1 MAKSV
6 YRRSSLSKLAS
17 PDQLDRMIVV
27 ISPANWFAILGGIV
41 VVVVVVVWSIIG
53 WLPSKITTSGL
64 FMSDRMNYMLASD
77 ISGQVKSIEV
87 DVGDVVTEGQV
98 LVELD
103 RDAVEKELETLNK
116 RLDKVEVV
124 TLTSVNDEATAD
136 NQNLINL
143 KTQMSAT
150 GIQSDQ
156 NNLLLAQRERELA
169 DLNAKVNDAKNK
181 LDVARAAYYESFR
194 TYSNPQLESD
204 INIARQNYLT
214 NNSAAIQ
221 AGVSYDVAIS
231 SYYEQVDASLTGLI
245 EKYDLLIA
253 SSSGTDAEKL
263 SEIRQS
269 LKKLRND
276 SDSQKFDNLSAKLL
290 SLAEKE
296 SGISEKG
303 PIQES
308 GLYEVG
314 GRLGSSWQQAVS
326 AKETAG
332 DYSGIASGDKSTLDS
347 LQGAYNSYVT
357 NNENAQILRNVL
369 SVEYET
375 ASSNYNQL
383 NGQKLSLEETIIG
396 LRGQKASS
404 DLGEESQNATYT
416 AQFIASRDA
425 TINTLKTEIE
435 KNERLLSKSS
445 IKSTVDGRVSDIKIN
460 IGSVI
465 NAGNEIIM
473 VTEDGSKG
481 DLIQCYVP
489 LSTGKKAEVG
499 MQVMVYPTTV
509 NRQEYGHMEATITSV
524 DDYVSSTSSIRST
537 LGDEILTNSILQSG
551 PVVGVTC
558 KLRED
563 KSTRSGYYWSS
574 KKGVNLTIPQGTPVT
589 IDIVTEKKHPISM
602 LIPYLKDRYYNFTQ
616 PEQKKQKENNN

>member
-1 MAKSV
+1 MAKNV
-6 YRRSSLSKLAS
+6 YRKSSLSKLAS

-27 ISPANWFAILGGIV
+27 ISPANWFAILGGIL
-41 VVVVVVVWSIIG
+41 VVVVVVVWSIVG

-87 DVGDVVTEGQV
+87 DVGDEVTEGQV

-103 RDAVEKELETLNK
+103 RDAAEKELETLNK

-156 NNLLLAQRERELA
+156 NNLLLGQREKELA

-194 TYSNPQLESD
+194 TYSNPQLEND
-204 INIARQNYLT
+204 INIARQNYLS
-214 NNSAAIQ
+214 NNGAAIQ
-221 AGVSYDVAIS
+221 AGVSYDVAIN
-231 SYYEQVDASLTGLI
+231 SYYEQVDASLTSLI
-245 EKYDLLIA
+245 EKYDLMIA
-253 SSSGTDAEKL
+253 DPSQATNADRLAE
-263 SEIRQS
+263 INQS

-276 SDSQKFDNLSAKLL
+276 HDSQNFDNLSSKLL

-296 SGISEKG
+296 SSIVAKG

-314 GRLGSSWQQAVS
+314 GRLGSSWQQAIS
-326 AKETAG
+326 AKETSN
-332 DYSGIASGDKSTLDS
+332 DYNGIASGDKSALDS
-347 LQGAYNSYVT
+347 LQGAYNNYVL

-375 ASSNYNQL
+375 ASANYNQL
-383 NGQKLSLEETIIG
+383 NSQKLSLEETIIG

-404 DLGEESQNATYT
+404 DLGGESQNATYT
-416 AQFIASRDA
+416 AQFIAARDA
-425 TINTLKTEIE
+425 TINSLKTEIE

-460 IGSVI
+460 VGSVI

-473 VTEDGSKG
+473 VTKDGSKG

-563 KSTRSGYYWSS
+563 SSTRSGYYWSS
-574 KKGVNLTIPQGTPVT
+574 KKGVNLTIPQGTPVA

-616 PEQKKQKENNN
+616 PEQKKQKDNN